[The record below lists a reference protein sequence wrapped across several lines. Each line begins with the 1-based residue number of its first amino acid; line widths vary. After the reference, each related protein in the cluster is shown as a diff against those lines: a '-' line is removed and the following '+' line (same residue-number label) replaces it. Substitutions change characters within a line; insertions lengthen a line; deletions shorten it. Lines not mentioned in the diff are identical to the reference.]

1 MDGKKA
7 TTPQP
12 GDFSNDRFERGLA
25 EGREAIRQAEAVR
38 ASLRL
43 PPAELTEEQNR
54 DGEFLTQFDK
64 DLEERRIQSREFR
77 AKLHKVSMGVLS
89 RLETEATDAVKER
102 HRDKPRKSV
111 KNKYA
116 QFWKKG
122 FEGLHP
128 SQMQKTEKYLV
139 KADLTIAER
148 DCYYLRVGYSK
159 KFAEIASRMGYTHH
173 STAQEHFEKAKLK
186 INSRHSL
193 ITRKDPQR

>member
-12 GDFSNDRFERGLA
+12 GDFSNDRFERRLA
-25 EGREAIRQAEAVR
+25 EGREAIRRSEAAR

-64 DLEERRIQSREFR
+64 DLEERRIQSREFQ
-77 AKLHKVSMGVLS
+77 AKLHKVAMGVLS

-116 QFWKKG
+116 RFWNKR

-128 SQMQKTEKYLV
+128 SQMRKTEKYLV

-148 DCYYLRVGYSK
+148 DCYNLKVGYSK
-159 KFAEIASRMGYTHH
+159 TFAEIASRKGYKHH
-173 STAQEHFEKAKLK
+173 STAQEHYRKAKAK
-186 INSRHSL
+186 VEERNSPM
-193 ITRKDPQR
+193 TRNDPQR